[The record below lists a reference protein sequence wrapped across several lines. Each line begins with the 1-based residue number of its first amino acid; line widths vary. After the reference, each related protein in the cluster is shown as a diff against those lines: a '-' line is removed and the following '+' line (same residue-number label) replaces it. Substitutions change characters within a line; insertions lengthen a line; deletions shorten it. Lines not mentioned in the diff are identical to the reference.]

1 MAEPMYRQIADD
13 LRGKIDSGEIAHGA
27 QLPTEIELMDE
38 YSASRNT
45 VRDAIKLLTTR
56 GMVEPRPGQGT
67 FVVQKINPFVT
78 TLTGDP
84 ESGQGG
90 GEGRIYVAEV
100 EAGRRSPTV
109 SDPRVEVQRANEAI
123 ADALRIKE
131 GDQVVG
137 RHYQRFIDGIPFSLQ
152 TSFYPMS
159 LVLQGA
165 TRLIEATDIPEGT
178 VVYLVRSARRQAG
191 RLPRLDP
198 GTAAGRSGGHVLPD
212 PGRRPDP
219 GLRDLPHRL
228 RREWRPDP
236 AHDHRLSG
244 GSEPA
249 ADQRRRC
256 PTTRERRHHEW
267 RGVGGQGR
275 GHPLRARLNAVTTL
289 ASAPAG
295 SPSSPSIHPPLRS
308 HPRYSTQ
315 GSANCGA
322 MTETLRIRRA
332 TVDDMETIVAISS
345 TMRAHGCPARAPTSG
360 PDPGPTRQHATR
372 GCFVT

>member
-45 VRDAIKLLTTR
+45 VRDAIKLLATR

-165 TRLIEATDIPEGT
+165 TRLIEATDITEGT
-178 VVYLVRSARRQAG
+178 VVYLDEKLGVKQVGYRDSIQVRPPNDQEAVFFRIPADGQIPVFEVYRIAFDQDRKRV
-191 RLPRLDP
+191 RLTITVYPADRNRLVVSVGAVP
-198 GTAAGRSGGHVLPD
+198 I
-212 PGRRPDP
+212 
-219 GLRDLPHRL
+219 
-228 RREWRPDP
+228 RESD
-236 AHDHRLSG
+236 
-244 GSEPA
+244 
-249 ADQRRRC
+249 
-256 PTTRERRHHEW
+256 
-267 RGVGGQGR
+267 
-275 GHPLRARLNAVTTL
+275 AVT
-289 ASAPAG
+289 SG
-295 SPSSPSIHPPLRS
+295 D
-308 HPRYSTQ
+308 
-315 GSANCGA
+315 GSAVMA
-322 MTETLRIRRA
+322 EDTP
-332 TVDDMETIVAISS
+332 S
-345 TMRAHGCPARAPTSG
+345 
-360 PDPGPTRQHATR
+360 RQ
-372 GCFVT
+372 G

>member
-27 QLPTEIELMDE
+27 QLPTEIELMDA

-67 FVVQKINPFVT
+67 FVVEKINPFVT

-90 GEGRIYVAEV
+90 GEGRIYIAEV
-100 EAGRRSPTV
+100 EAGRRSPAV

-137 RHYQRFIDGIPFSLQ
+137 RHYQRFIDGVPFSLQ

-159 LVLQGA
+159 LVLRGA

-178 VVYLVRSARRQAG
+178 VVYLSDKLGVKQAG
-191 RLPRLDP
+191 YPRLDP
-198 GTAAGRSGGHVLPD
+198 GTATGRPGGPVLPD

-219 GLRDLPHRL
+219 GVRDLPHRL

-236 AHDHRLSG
+236 AHDHHLPG

-249 ADQRRRC
+249 TDQRRRC
-256 PTTRERRHHEW
+256 PNPRERRRHEW
-267 RGVGGQGR
+267 R
-275 GHPLRARLNAVTTL
+275 
-289 ASAPAG
+289 
-295 SPSSPSIHPPLRS
+295 
-308 HPRYSTQ
+308 
-315 GSANCGA
+315 
-322 MTETLRIRRA
+322 
-332 TVDDMETIVAISS
+332 
-345 TMRAHGCPARAPTSG
+345 
-360 PDPGPTRQHATR
+360 
-372 GCFVT
+372 